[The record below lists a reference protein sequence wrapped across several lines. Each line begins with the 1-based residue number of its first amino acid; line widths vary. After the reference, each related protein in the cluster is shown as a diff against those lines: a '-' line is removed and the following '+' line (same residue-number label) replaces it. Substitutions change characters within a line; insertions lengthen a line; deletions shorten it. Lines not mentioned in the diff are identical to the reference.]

1 MLNDLVVV
9 VPGIMGSALYR
20 GKKPLWDTSLGGV
33 GRALATLGGSIR
45 GLALPAGIGDNAPE
59 DGVHA
64 HHLLR
69 DVHVIPGLWTP
80 IRGYNRLS
88 ERLRKIGFSEAK
100 GNLLELPYD
109 WRTSVRCI
117 VDVEGP
123 NIETALEA
131 WRAKIPANAE
141 ARIVFIAHSLGGL
154 VARRYAT
161 THPDVGKIITIATP
175 HRGSV
180 KALQV
185 LTQGVGPRWGWLQ
198 DVILPLATS
207 LPSLHQLL
215 PAYPCIDTDGNYRN
229 FGDLKGQTI
238 RGVDTTMASAGIDFL
253 DELAATE
260 AADPHFTERLHPL
273 IGWRQDTPATVKLA
287 AGGTPTFQI
296 SYGGLTL
303 SGDATVP
310 HAGAVPKGMRLDTPL
325 VHGFPDHHGN
335 LQQNSDVLNEITRIL
350 TEAPPIELRGDETP
364 ASLNLPELILEGEDL
379 LVDVAIPP
387 EANEAIAVTLDPD
400 TTDREQ
406 RRPPLVEGKAQ
417 VVFRNLTP
425 GVHTVTLTGVTPSSS
440 LQAVTGT
447 LTAWN
452 REWETA

>member
-1 MLNDLVVV
+1 MLTDLVVV

-20 GKKPLWDTSLGGV
+20 GGEALWDT
-33 GRALATLGGSIR
+33 TLGGIGNALKTLGESIR
-45 GLALPAGIGDNAPE
+45 SLALPDGIGDNPAD

-64 HHLLR
+64 ARLLR

-80 IRGYNRLS
+80 IRGYNRLV
-88 ERLRKIGFSEAK
+88 ERLARIGFSEAK

-123 NIETALEA
+123 KIEAALAA
-131 WRAKIPANAE
+131 WRAKDPANAD
-141 ARIVFIAHSLGGL
+141 ARIVFIAHSMGGL

-198 DVILPLATS
+198 DVILPLVTS

-215 PAYPCIDTDGNYRN
+215 PAYPCVDTDGKYQN
-229 FGDLKGQTI
+229 FGDLKGQTVH
-238 RGVDTTMASAGIDFL
+238 GLDTTMAAAGIEFL
-253 DELAATE
+253 DELAAAE
-260 AADPHFTERLHPL
+260 AADPRLTELLHSL
-273 IGWRQDTPATVKLA
+273 IGWRQDTPASLKLS
-287 AGGTPTFQI
+287 GGKPVFQT

-303 SGDATVP
+303 SGDGTVP
-310 HAGAVPKGMRLDTPL
+310 HAGAVPKGMRLDSPV

-335 LQQNSDVLNEITRIL
+335 LQENSDLLNELVRIL
-350 TEAPPIELRGDETP
+350 TEAPPIVLRGDETP
-364 ASLNLPELILEGEDL
+364 ASLNLPELILEGDDL
-379 LVDVAIPP
+379 AVDVSIPP
-387 EANEAIAVTLDPD
+387 ESSEAIAVTLDPGTPD
-400 TTDREQ
+400 SEQ
-406 RRPPLVEGKAQ
+406 RRPRLVDGEAR
-417 VVFRNLTP
+417 VTFRNLTP
-425 GVHTVTLTGVTPSSS
+425 GIHTVSIAGVTASSS
-440 LQAVTGT
+440 LRPVTGT
-447 LTAWN
+447 LTAWS
-452 REWETA
+452 RDWETG